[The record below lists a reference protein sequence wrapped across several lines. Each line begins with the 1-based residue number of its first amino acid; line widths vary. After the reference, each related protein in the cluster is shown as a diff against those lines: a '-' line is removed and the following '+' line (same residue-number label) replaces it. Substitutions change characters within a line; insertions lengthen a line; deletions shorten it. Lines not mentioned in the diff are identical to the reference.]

1 MPTRNVRSRLAV
13 LVALGCAAAVAGCGG
28 GGSEASNEK
37 FIVARTGDVD
47 VLDPHKATAFQS
59 FQTLG
64 LIYDMLVNVDAEGE
78 IVPELAEKWELGNG
92 GREMTF
98 TLREN
103 VKFHGG
109 ASMTSAD
116 VKASLERV
124 LDEKTGAVGR
134 SNITSVKKVTAPNP
148 NTVTLQ
154 LAHPD
159 SSLLYALA
167 SVNMAILPKADAGKA
182 KLDNSP
188 DGTGPFKFVARKPGS
203 SFIVGS
209 NRDYWDGAPKLRRV
223 EIRVIDDEASVL
235 ASLRAGSS
243 QMGVLTDPSVVRQ
256 VKGGDLTVERA
267 DALAYHV
274 LMLNGR
280 RGPLKDEKVRQAITC
295 AIDREENVK
304 TAAFGEGEPTGPIT
318 SPKFESDPTEGLPC
332 DPPDPATAQSLLRE
346 AGAGDLTLKTI
357 VMTGGYT
364 TAVNEAQNLQAQ
376 LRKIGVRLDIEQL
389 ETNAY
394 VERWLAADFDAAVA
408 LNGGSND
415 PYIMYG
421 RYFTKDGSLAEPA
434 GLASPKLDALLQRGL
449 RTTDEEERKTIYA
462 DLSRE
467 LMRTAPWAWTW
478 RGYEYRV
485 ISDRVKGFT
494 VPPDGSMKGLKD
506 TSLEAGS

>member
-1 MPTRNVRSRLAV
+1 MATRNVRSRLAV
-13 LVALGCAAAVAGCGG
+13 LVALGCAAFAAGCGNSG
-28 GGSEASNEK
+28 GEASNDK

-47 VLDPHKATAFQS
+47 VLDPHTATSFQS
-59 FQTLG
+59 FQALG
-64 LIYDMLVNVDAEGE
+64 LIYDRLVDVDAEGE
-78 IVPELAEKWELGNG
+78 VQPELAESWEQSGKELS
-92 GREMTF
+92 F
-98 TLREN
+98 KLRQN

-109 ASMTSAD
+109 AEMTSAD
-116 VKASLERV
+116 VKASLDRV

-134 SNITSVKKVTAPNP
+134 SNITSVKKVSAPDP
-148 NTVTLQ
+148 STVTLQ

-159 SSLLYALA
+159 SSLLYAL
-167 SVNMAILPKADAGKA
+167 STVNMAILPKADAAKP

-203 SFIVGS
+203 SFIVGA
-209 NRDYWDGAPKLRRV
+209 NADYWDGAPKLKRV

-267 DALAYHV
+267 DALAYHA

-280 RGPLKDEKVRQAITC
+280 RGPLKDEKVRQAISC

-318 SPKFESDPTEGLPC
+318 SPGFESDPAEGLPC
-332 DPPDPATAQSLLRE
+332 DAPDPGAAQSLLRE
-346 AGAGDLTLKTI
+346 AGTGDVTLNTI

-376 LRKIGVRLDIEQL
+376 LRKVGVRLDIEQL

-394 VERWLAADFDAAVA
+394 VKRWLAADFDAAVA
-408 LNGGSND
+408 LNGGSSD

-421 RYFTKDGSLAEPA
+421 RYFTKDGSLAKPA
-434 GLASPKLDALLQRGL
+434 GLASPKRASARRST
-449 RTTDEEERKTIYA
+449 RTCRA
-462 DLSRE
+462 S
-467 LMRTAPWAWTW
+467 
-478 RGYEYRV
+478 
-485 ISDRVKGFT
+485 
-494 VPPDGSMKGLKD
+494 
-506 TSLEAGS
+506 